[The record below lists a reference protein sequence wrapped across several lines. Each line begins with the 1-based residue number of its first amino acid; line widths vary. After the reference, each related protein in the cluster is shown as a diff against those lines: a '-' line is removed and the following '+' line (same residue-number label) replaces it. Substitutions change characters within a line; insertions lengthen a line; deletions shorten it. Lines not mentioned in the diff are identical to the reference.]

1 MTLSILSE
9 APTTC
14 IAPPHGFHQP
24 GTAPVK
30 PIPELS
36 MKDRLLKS
44 SVNVLY
50 FPRSSSASILS
61 RHIPGGMMIQLAQQ
75 EDG

>member
-14 IAPPHGFHQP
+14 IAPPMAFISRYRP
-24 GTAPVK
+24 MIR

-61 RHIPGGMMIQLAQQ
+61 RTSLAA
-75 EDG
+75 